1 MAFTIDTFKFLDELS
16 LNNERSWFDA
26 NKDRY
31 ESLVREPALSF
42 IRAMAG
48 PLTKVAPA
56 FKAEDKK
63 VGGSLMRVY
72 RDTRFGSDKTPYKTN
87 IGIQFRHGAGKDVHA
102 PGFYVHVSPTDN
114 FIALGMWRPEPPVLA
129 AVRTKMA
136 EDPDR
141 WTKLV
146 GAKAL
151 TKVGLELG
159 MGDKLSRV
167 PKGFDKDHPL
177 ADELKRTS
185 FVLSAPLG
193 AKDITAKGFVDHVAA
208 RFAAGK
214 DFMRYLCEAAGVPY

>member
-16 LNNERSWFDA
+16 LNNERTWFDA

-31 ESLVREPALSF
+31 ESLVREPAMSF
-42 IRAMAG
+42 IRAMAA
-48 PLTKVAPA
+48 PLGKLAPA
-56 FKAEDKK
+56 FVAQDKK
-63 VGGSLMRVY
+63 VGGSLMRVH

-87 IGIQFRHGAGKDVHA
+87 IGIHFRHGAGKDVHA

-114 FIALGMWRPEPPVLA
+114 FIALGMWRPEPPILL

-136 EDPDR
+136 EDPAR
-141 WTKLV
+141 WSKTV
-146 GAKAL
+146 AAKAL
-151 TKVGLELG
+151 AKVGLELG

-185 FVLSAPLG
+185 FVMSSQLT
-193 AKDITAKGFVDHVAA
+193 AKDITTKGFVDFVAA

>member
-1 MAFTIDTFKFLDELS
+1 MAFTIDTFKFLDELT
-16 LNNERSWFDA
+16 LNNERTWFDA

-31 ESLVREPALSF
+31 ESLVREPALAF

-48 PLTKVAPA
+48 PLAKVAPA
-56 FKAEDKK
+56 FAAVDKK

-72 RDTRFGSDKTPYKTN
+72 RDTRFATDKTPYKTN
-87 IGIQFRHGAGKDVHA
+87 IGIHFRHGAGKDVHA

-114 FIALGMWRPEPPVLA
+114 FVALGMWRPEPPILA

-136 EDPDR
+136 ADPAR

-151 TKVGLELG
+151 AKVGLELG
-159 MGDKLSRV
+159 LGDKLSRV

-185 FVLSAPLG
+185 FVLSAPLT
-193 AKDITAKGFVDHVAA
+193 AKDITTKGFVAYVAA
-208 RFAAGK
+208 RFSAGQ
-214 DFMRYLCEAAGVPY
+214 DFMRYLCEAAGAPY